1 MARQF
6 EITYG
11 VDLMKVYSGSEIR
24 NVAVV
29 GHNDTGKTT
38 LVSQL
43 LFNAGAMTRMGRVE
57 DGTTATDFDPDEIER
72 KHSISAAIAFVEW
85 KDTKINLIDTP
96 GFGIF
101 IMEARGAMRIADS
114 AAVVVSGVTGVEV
127 TTEKVWK
134 FAEEYALPRL
144 IIVNKLDRERASFA
158 RTLDA
163 LQKKFGKNVVPIQLP
178 IGEEK
183 DFTGVIDLISMKAY
197 KYAAD
202 GSRHDATDIPA
213 ELKEEADSWRERLI
227 EKVAEGDDTL
237 MERFFEQGGL
247 SQEDLIDGLR
257 REVGH
262 HQIYP
267 VLCSSASHNIGGHPI
282 LDAFVSLLPA
292 ADELEKI
299 EGRNAKGET
308 VAFDRRPQ
316 AFPGAL
322 VFKTFS
328 DPFSGRVSL
337 FRVYSGTFTSDHAY
351 WNATREHEE
360 RFGKLQVLQGKQQLP
375 IPELRAGDI
384 GAVAKLKDTF
394 TGDTIAAKDHAIA
407 IDYIRYPEAAIAF
420 AVEPKARGDED
431 KLGAA
436 IHRIIEE
443 DPTIKFARDE
453 QTKEF
458 LISGQGQLHVEIVVA
473 KLKKKYNVDV
483 VLHPPKV
490 PYRET
495 ITRAADAH
503 GRHKKQSGGHG
514 QFADCKITIE
524 PLPRGGDFEFVDEI
538 FGGSI
543 PRQYIPAVEKGI
555 QDARVK
561 GYLAGFPVVDFRVR
575 LKDGQYHDVDSSEMA
590 FKIAGSLAFQ
600 QGMELA
606 RPTLLEPIMHVDISA
621 PSEYIGDI
629 MGDLNSRRGRVE
641 GVDAEDDAQVVHA
654 RAPLSEMLTYGS
666 TLRSLT
672 QGRGS
677 FHMEYSHYEE
687 VPKQLQEKIV
697 AESKKAK
704 EAQAAAH

>member
-1 MARQF
+1 
-6 EITYG
+6 
-11 VDLMKVYSGSEIR
+11 MKVYSGAEIR
-24 NVAVV
+24 NVAIV

-43 LFNAGAMTRMGRVE
+43 LYNAGALTRLGRVE
-57 DGTTATDFDPDEIER
+57 DGTTVTDFDPDEIER
-72 KHSISAAIAFVEW
+72 KHSISAAVAVAEW
-85 KDTKINLIDTP
+85 KDTKINLLDTP

-101 IMEARGAMRIADS
+101 IMESKGAMRVADA

-134 FAEEYALPRL
+134 FAEEFTLPRV
-144 IIVNKLDRERASFA
+144 IIINKMDRERASFS
-158 RTLDA
+158 RTLEA

-183 DFTGVIDLISMKAY
+183 DFKGVIDLVAMKAY
-197 KYAAD
+197 VYHTD
-202 GSRHDATDIPA
+202 GSGKYDVTDIPA
-213 ELKEEADSWRERLI
+213 NLKSDADEWREKLI
-227 EKVAEGDDTL
+227 EKVAEGDDSL
-237 MERFFEQGGL
+237 MEKFFEQGGL
-247 SQEDLIDGLR
+247 SQEELIEGLK
-257 REVGH
+257 REVAH
-262 HQIYP
+262 HEIYP
-267 VLCSSASHNIGGHPI
+267 VLITSASHNIGGHAI
-282 LDAFVSLLPA
+282 LDAFVSLLPSP
-292 ADELEKI
+292 DEVKTI
-299 EGRNAKGET
+299 EGRDKKGEKT
-308 VAFDRRPQ
+308 TFDRRAE

-337 FRVYSGTFTSDHAY
+337 FRVYSGTVKSDTSY
-351 WNATREHEE
+351 WNSAREHEE
-360 RFGKLQVLQGKQQLP
+360 RLGKLQVIQGKQQIP
-375 IPELRAGDI
+375 VPELRAGDI

-394 TGDTIAAKDHAIA
+394 TGDTLAAKDHQITF
-407 IDYIRYPEAAIAF
+407 DFVQYPEAAIAF

-436 IHRIIEE
+436 VHRIIEE

-495 ITRAADAH
+495 ITKPADAH

-514 QFADCKITIE
+514 QFADCKITVE
-524 PLPRGGDFEFVDEI
+524 PLPRGADFEFVDEI

-561 GYLAGFPVVDFRVR
+561 GFLAGFPMVDFRVR

-590 FKIAGSLAFQ
+590 FKIAGSLAYQ
-600 QGMELA
+600 EAMEKA
-606 RPTLLEPIMHVDISA
+606 RPTLLEPIMHVDITA
-621 PSEYIGDI
+621 PSEYVGDL

-641 GVDAEDDAQVVHA
+641 GVDAEEDSQVVHA
-654 RAPLSEMLTYGS
+654 RVPLAEMLTYGS

-687 VPKQLQEKIV
+687 VPKQLQEKIIGE
-697 AESKKAK
+697 AKKAK
-704 EAQAAAH
+704 EAQAAAAHH